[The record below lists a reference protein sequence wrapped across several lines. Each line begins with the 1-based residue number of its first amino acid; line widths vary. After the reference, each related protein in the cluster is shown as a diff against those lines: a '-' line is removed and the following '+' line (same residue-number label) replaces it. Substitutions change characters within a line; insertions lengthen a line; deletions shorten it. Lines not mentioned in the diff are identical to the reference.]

1 MSYSFTPGEQ
11 QIANANTMFNYFS
24 TNGWTTE
31 AICGMLGNLSW
42 ESSLDPTKWEYGMP
56 EYGSKTGYGLA
67 QWTPYQALNNEC
79 NQYNITPYDTLA
91 SQSELILKQ
100 SQTGGGGQYL
110 ETGAYP
116 MSFAE
121 FAQSTDSVDYLT
133 EVFLNNYERAG
144 VDDLSYRQINAMY
157 WYDYFNNGS
166 ESSNTGNTPSAS
178 GNGSYIT
185 YTVQPGD
192 TLSSIAAK
200 YGVTVAELVNWN
212 NISNPNDIYVG
223 EVLKIYTNSNT
234 SNTGNTPSTS
244 GSGSSVGP
252 IDTGIPLGYS
262 ANSVVPG
269 NTVMTGSNA
278 IVVSNSNVPMYDK
291 YGNPVPNAYAS
302 PGNPLKILEI
312 YNGQLLVLVPINAD
326 NTEWVIGF
334 FEISTLPNSIQI
346 DENSVTWNGSNNVTV
361 YNSNGDVIY
370 SLPTSQ
376 TVQYLYTT
384 PDGNYACILYNDN
397 NVSGWPLVTG
407 YVSINDG
414 TFSM

>member
-1 MSYSFTPGEQ
+1 MEQ
-11 QIANANTMFNYFS
+11 WQINNATQIYNTLS
-24 TNGWTTE
+24 SNGWTIE
-31 AICGMLGNLSW
+31 AICGMLGNLTIESGLNPQEW
-42 ESSLDPTKWEYGMP
+42 EQGQ
-56 EYGSKTGYGLA
+56 GYA
-67 QWTPYQALNNEC
+67 PYQSC
-79 NQYNITPYDTLA
+79 NVYGIYPYNTLA
-91 SQSELILKQ
+91 SQCKLLQMQAANNNTMQYEATDEYPLSFLEFSQ
-100 SQTGGGGQYL
+100 SV
-110 ETGAYP
+110 E
-116 MSFAE
+116 
-121 FAQSTDSVDYLT
+121 SVDYLT
-133 EVFLNNYERAG
+133 AAFLANYERAK
-144 VDDLSYRQINAMY
+144 VTTENLPKRQSAANY
-157 WYDYFNNGS
+157 WYNYFSNGS
-166 ESSNTGNTPSAS
+166 TNSNTGSNGNTPSTS

-185 YTVQPGD
+185 YTVQSGD

-200 YGVTVAELVNWN
+200 YGVTVTELIQWN
-212 NISNPNDIYVG
+212 DISNPNDIYVG
-223 EVLKIYTNSNT
+223 EVLKIYTNNT
-234 SNTGNTPSTS
+234 SSNTGSDGNTSSSS

-262 ANSVVPG
+262 ANSIVPG

-278 IVVSNSNVPMYDK
+278 IVVSNSNVPMYNK
-291 YGNPVPNAYAS
+291 YGEPVPNAYAS
-302 PGNPLKILEI
+302 PGNQLKILEI

-334 FEISTLPNSIQI
+334 FELSTLPNSIQI
-346 DENSVTWNGSNNVTV
+346 DENSVTWNGSSNITV
-361 YNSNGDVIY
+361 YNSNGEVIY